1 MSGKIIKQGF
11 NTQAEIIKGISIAAN
26 AIKTTLGPSGK
37 CVAISN
43 ASMSLEPE
51 ITRDGATV
59 AKSISFSDPT
69 LNMGALLLRKAA
81 ALTESQSGD
90 STSTCSILIKEFCEK
105 GQKLIGTGANINEV
119 KSGMLK
125 ASGWVK
131 NYISSKAIQ
140 IDGDMEKIRKV
151 ATISAN
157 NDPEV
162 GNMIVDC
169 MKEIGTHGVITADLN
184 ASLDTTIEVTT
195 GMKLNRGWLSPGY
208 VTDPADG
215 KCILENPAIL
225 VVGERISSI
234 PQIGKI
240 LESFTQTNRPV
251 LIICEEIDE
260 IVNRTLAM
268 NAQIGGLRICVVKG
282 IDYGD
287 ARKAIME
294 DIATVVGGKYVC
306 PEENLTLG
314 TSDETVFG
322 SAKKVVVSKDST
334 IIIEGSGSQDEI
346 QQRVAVLEKRLQDPT
361 ISPYD
366 RNKFEKRVASLAGGV
381 GIIRAG
387 GATEAEK
394 LNRKA
399 TIEDAILA
407 SRSALV
413 EGCVPGSG
421 YIYLKASEEIK
432 GDKAFWNSL
441 SGDEKYGVEIVVSSL
456 PVIMKTVADNCQQE
470 SGICVIKEVAKS
482 KKENWGW
489 NAKTKEYCN
498 LVDAGVLDSA
508 KSIRVALENAV
519 STAAMVLLTD
529 CTIIE
534 EPEETKECG
543 CGCCNKQ

>member
-11 NTQAEIIKGISIAAN
+11 NTQSEIIKGISIAAN

-43 ASMSLEPE
+43 DSMSLEPE

-119 KSGMLK
+119 KAGMLK
-125 ASGWVK
+125 ASDWVK
-131 NYISSKAIQ
+131 NFISSKAIQ

-162 GNMIVDC
+162 GNLIVDC
-169 MKEIGTHGVITADLN
+169 MKQIGTHGVITADLS

-195 GMKLNRGWLSPGY
+195 GMKLSRGWLSPNY
-208 VTDPADG
+208 VTEPADG
-215 KCILENPAIL
+215 KCILEDPAIL
-225 VVGERISSI
+225 VVGERLSSV

-240 LESFTQTNRPV
+240 IKPFTEVGRPV
-251 LIICEEIDE
+251 LIICEEIDD
-260 IVNRTLAM
+260 IVNGTLAM
-268 NAQIGGLRICVVKG
+268 NAQMGMIRACVVKG
-282 IDYGD
+282 IDFGD
-287 ARKAIME
+287 ARKNIMQ
-294 DIATVVGGKYVC
+294 DIATLVGGAYVC
-306 PEENLTLG
+306 PENNITLG

-322 SAKKVVVSKDST
+322 SAKKVVISKDST
-334 IIIEGSGSQDEI
+334 VIIEGAGDPKEI
-346 QQRVAVLEKRLQDPT
+346 QARVDILQARLDDPMISAYDKDKFAKR
-361 ISPYD
+361 I
-366 RNKFEKRVASLAGGV
+366 ASLVGGV

-421 YIYLKASEEIK
+421 YVYLKASEEIK
-432 GDKAFWNSL
+432 KDKAFWNSL
-441 SGDEKYGVEIVVSSL
+441 SGDEKFGVEVVVSSL
-456 PVIMKTVADNCQQE
+456 PIIMKTVVDNCQQE
-470 SGICVIKEVAKS
+470 NGICVIKEVSKS

-489 NAKTKEYCN
+489 NAKTREYCD
-498 LVDAGVLDSA
+498 LVESGVLDSA
-508 KSIRVALENAV
+508 KSVRVALENAV

-529 CTIIE
+529 CTIVE
-534 EPEETKECG
+534 EPEKTKDCQ
-543 CGCCNKQ
+543 CGCCNH